1 MTPSARQAELK
12 TRLTANATG
21 SGIFAVGSWAVEWVE
36 ECPSTN
42 TTLGERARGGGRSA
56 TVLIADHQSA
66 GRGRL
71 DRTWV
76 TPVASAFTGSVLVP
90 VQPGQAE
97 WLGLIPVL
105 AGLAVLDALGALGAL
120 GAVSNAMGA
129 CLKWP
134 NDVIVP
140 SLGDRK
146 VAGVLCEAA
155 PGTVVIGIGLNRQR
169 PVDVTG
175 VLAERAAWISDLM
188 GGSDTPTSVDVAVAL
203 LSALAGRL
211 SQWDAG
217 PESIVADQ
225 RLHLAT
231 IGRHVRVEL
240 PDRTWTGLAVGV
252 DDHGQLLVVADG
264 ETLPR
269 TVMAADVVHLSAI
282 D

>member
-12 TRLTANATG
+12 AWLTANATG
-21 SGIFAVGSWAVEWVE
+21 SGMFAVGTWAVEWVE

-42 TTLGERARGGGRSA
+42 TTLGERARDGERTP
-56 TVLIADHQSA
+56 TVLITDHQSA

-76 TPVASAFTGSVLVP
+76 TPVASAFTGSVLLPIQSVQSAYLGLVP
-90 VQPGQAE
+90 V
-97 WLGLIPVL
+97 V
-105 AGLAVLDALGALGAL
+105 AGLAVLDALVALGSPNITATR
-120 GAVSNAMGA
+120 
-129 CLKWP
+129 LKWP

-169 PVDVTG
+169 PVDVSG

-188 GGSDTPTSVDVAVAL
+188 GGAETPGIVDVAVAL
-203 LSALAGRL
+203 LSALAERL
-211 SQWDAG
+211 GQWESG
-217 PESIVADQ
+217 PASIVADQ

-231 IGRHVRVEL
+231 IGRQVRVEL
-240 PDRTWTGLAVGV
+240 PDRSWTGLAVDV

-264 ETLPR
+264 ESVPR

>member
-1 MTPSARQAELK
+1 M
-12 TRLTANATG
+12 
-21 SGIFAVGSWAVEWVE
+21 FDVGSWAVEWVE
-36 ECPSTN
+36 NCPSTN
-42 TTLGERARGGGRSA
+42 TTLGERARGGERAA

-76 TPVASAFTGSVLVP
+76 TPMASAFTGSVLMP
-90 VQPGQAE
+90 VEPGQAD

-105 AGLAVLDALGALGAL
+105 AGLAVLDALMALGV
-120 GAVSNAMGA
+120 GSNAAGT

-169 PVDVTG
+169 PVDLHG
-175 VLAERAAWISDLM
+175 VLAERAAWISDLV
-188 GGSDTPTSVDVAVAL
+188 GGADTPTNVDVAVAVL
-203 LSALAGRL
+203 AALAGRL

-240 PDRTWTGLAVGV
+240 PDRTWTGLAVDV